1 MELALALMGLSA
13 VLLLLWLV
21 FIITHLR
28 PLTEDEVELLA
39 AKRRSQ
45 QLTRYF
51 SFHMGEVSVD
61 RRFKKRMKPRG
72 QFYEISQDL
81 SLFPS
86 TAAALLKYKKHEW
99 IIIAFEKDR
108 HVQLVW
114 ANKGVDGSSV
124 SPALSTPRTAEIA
137 GRRGFNS
144 VLFFHNHP
152 NPSPT
157 HYDCTNPSEQD
168 LRSASL
174 RAQVL
179 NTHGVSML
187 AFVCERGSHYR
198 YFLSAADNLLPLAQF
213 ARDIN
218 KANGSSRL
226 SNLSLHLERT
236 F

>member
-1 MELALALMGLSA
+1 MELALALIGLSA
-13 VLLLLWLV
+13 VLLLLWLI

-28 PLTEDEVELLA
+28 PLTEGEVEQLA

-45 QLTRYF
+45 QLARYF

-72 QFYEISQDL
+72 EFYEISQDL
-81 SLFPS
+81 SQFPS

-137 GRRGFNS
+137 GRRGFSS

-157 HYDCTNPSEQD
+157 RYDCTNPSEQD

-179 NTHGVSML
+179 NTHGANML
-187 AFVCERGSHYR
+187 AFVCERGRHYR
-198 YFLSAADNLLPLAQF
+198 YFLAAADRFLPVSGF
-213 ARDIN
+213 VGHVN
-218 KANGSSRL
+218 KTNGSSRL
-226 SNLSLHLERT
+226 NNLSLHLERI